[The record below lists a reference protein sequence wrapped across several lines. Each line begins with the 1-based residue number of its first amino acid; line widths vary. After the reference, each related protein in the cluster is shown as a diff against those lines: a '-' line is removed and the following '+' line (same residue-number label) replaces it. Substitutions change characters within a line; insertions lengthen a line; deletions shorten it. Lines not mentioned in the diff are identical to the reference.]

1 MGRLGKKFIEIPDK
15 VNVSIKDRQILID
28 GPKGKITQNIFDNL
42 EVVVQDRKIQ
52 IINTV
57 QETPRFRRLFRK
69 TDALQ
74 GLLRTLIINR
84 IKGVTSGFEKVLEIH
99 GVGFKAE
106 VKGNN
111 LIMNLG
117 FTHPVEV
124 DIPGPITV
132 QIEKNTVMKFSSYD
146 KELLGDFV
154 ARVRN
159 IFPPEPYKGRGIRY
173 AGEYVRHKVGKAAV
187 GTQK

>member
-1 MGRLGKKFIEIPDK
+1 
-15 VNVSIKDRQILID
+15 
-28 GPKGKITQNIFDNL
+28 
-42 EVVVQDRKIQ
+42 
-52 IINTV
+52 
-57 QETPRFRRLFRK
+57 
-69 TDALQ
+69 
-74 GLLRTLIINR
+74 
-84 IKGVTSGFEKVLEIH
+84 
-99 GVGFKAE
+99 
-106 VKGNN
+106 
-111 LIMNLG
+111 MNLG